1 MRRYDTPMPLRYP
14 EPHIHWVGGSWP
26 SFTFFY
32 PIHIW
37 NIQKIKKN
45 KWWMDDDGFVSEST
59 RVHGQVW
66 DIVTSCGK
74 PKVENCAWYLIRT
87 SGFINSPCE
96 YRSQETLACDWIC
109 SFWGT
114 MRWGCSYG
122 WGMGCWCLTCGFT
135 NFFAEYMPHFDA
147 FWRIYQCLPHEMI
160 LSIISKNILSRF
172 LKLYI
177 YA

>member
-1 MRRYDTPMPLRYP
+1 
-14 EPHIHWVGGSWP
+14 
-26 SFTFFY
+26 
-32 PIHIW
+32 
-37 NIQKIKKN
+37 
-45 KWWMDDDGFVSEST
+45 MDDDDFVSEST
-59 RVHGQVW
+59 LVHGQVW

-122 WGMGCWCLTCGFT
+122 WAMGCWCLTCGFT
-135 NFFAEYMPHFDA
+135 HLFAEHAA
-147 FWRIYQCLPHEMI
+147 FWCILKDLPMLTTRNDTFNYIQEYP
-160 LSIISKNILSRF
+160 LKISQVV
-172 LKLYI
+172 YI
-177 YA
+177 YMLKPPLYLFMALWHYGHIYIYTHCLYYYD

>member
-1 MRRYDTPMPLRYP
+1 
-14 EPHIHWVGGSWP
+14 
-26 SFTFFY
+26 
-32 PIHIW
+32 
-37 NIQKIKKN
+37 
-45 KWWMDDDGFVSEST
+45 MDDDDFVSEST
-59 RVHGQVW
+59 LVHGQVW

-122 WGMGCWCLTCGFT
+122 WAMGCWCLTCGFT
-135 NFFAEYMPHFDA
+135 HLFAEYMPHFDA

-177 YA
+177 YIYAWAPFISFYGTMALWPYIYIYTLSILLWLSE